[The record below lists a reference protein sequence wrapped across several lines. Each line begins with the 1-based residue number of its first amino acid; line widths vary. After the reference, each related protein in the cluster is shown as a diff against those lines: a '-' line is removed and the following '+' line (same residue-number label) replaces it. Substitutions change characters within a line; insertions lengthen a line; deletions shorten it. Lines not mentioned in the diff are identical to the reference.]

1 MVEFSTRCLL
11 LVGLLILSSFISS
24 ITCQAVQLDRE
35 EVQALPLILKTLGV
49 SRYNVTNDCQS
60 GTILHIP
67 DNGDNN
73 TILCDC
79 TLHDVACHITT
90 FVLKGLSYQG
100 TLPPE
105 MSSLKYLQTI
115 DLTRNYISGTI
126 PIEWTKLQ
134 NLTFLSLTA
143 NRLSGSIPRYLGNLS
158 SLTTLSLEANQ
169 FSGTI
174 PSDLGKLVNLI
185 DLALSS
191 NQLEGDL
198 PEELAHIKGITKF
211 RISDN
216 ILNGTIPSFIGNWTQ
231 LDRLE
236 LYASGLKGPIPRSI
250 FQLQNLTDLRITDV
264 EGIEFPFPTVPE
276 KMETLVLRNVNLSGQ
291 IPPNVWKLKEL
302 LDVSFNKLD
311 GVIPPDARPKMN
323 FVFLSGNMLSGT
335 IPESF
340 LEDSG
345 TSIDFSYNNLTWPPS
360 NCQEKT
366 NINFFRSSSTNKSSL
381 LPCHDT
387 SKCPKYYDS
396 LHINCGGPDF
406 HLSNNYGKILYEA
419 DNNIEGGAARSYNS
433 QTNWGFS
440 STGDY
445 MDDGDKYRGR
455 YTLTNS
461 NLTVPY
467 PDLYSTA
474 RVAPLSLTYYGYCL
488 ENGNYNV
495 TLHFS
500 EIQFTDDK
508 AYNRVGR
515 RLFDIYVQGKLEV
528 KDFDIEKNGSNK
540 VATREF
546 NVSVTD
552 HKLDIRLYWAG
563 KGTTCIPRRG
573 NYGPLISAISV
584 CSSDRTRCE
593 GKKLRLKKFIDFR
606 TLSILIDFLISESE
620 ETSKTPVIV
629 GVVVS
634 VVCLVFFIIG
644 VIWWRFFSEKNT
656 RERDLKGLSLQTG
669 SFTLRQLKAA
679 TRNFDPANKIGEG
692 GFGSV
697 YKGELSDGT
706 IIAVKKLSPKSGQG
720 NREFVT
726 EIGMISGLQHPNLVK
741 LYGCC
746 IEGNH
751 LLLVYEYMENN
762 SLARLLFGSEAGF
775 VKLDWTTRYKI
786 CVGIA
791 RGLAFLHDESTLRI
805 VHRDIKAT
813 NVLLDKDLN
822 AKISDFG
829 LAKLNEEENTHIST
843 RVAGTIGYMA
853 PEYALWGYLT
863 EKADVYSFGVVA
875 LEIVTGRS
883 NTSYRPKNEC
893 VCLLD
898 WAFVLQQKGN
908 LMEIVDPNLESE
920 FNKKEA
926 ERMLK
931 VALLC
936 SNASPTLR
944 PTMSEVVSM
953 LEGGSIIQ
961 EVTSDPGIYTNDLRM
976 KSLRGYYQQ
985 MQDKSSSGSQP
996 STLASDKIGTDS
1008 STISGYDLYPV
1019 RPESINLDISESSSI
1034 LKSR

>member
-1 MVEFSTRCLL
+1 MVDFSTRCLL
-11 LVGLLILSSFISS
+11 LLGLLVLSSFISY
-24 ITCQAVQLDRE
+24 ITCQAGQLDPE
-35 EVQALPLILKTLGV
+35 EVQALKLILKTLGV
-49 SRYNVTNDCQS
+49 SQFSFTEDCQS
-60 GTILHIP
+60 GAINIP
-67 DNGDNN
+67 DKGENN
-73 TILCDC
+73 TILCSC
-79 TLHDVACHITT
+79 PLNNTACHITT
-90 FVLKGLSYQG
+90 FTLRGYSCQG
-100 TLPPE
+100 ELPPQ

-115 DLTRNYISGTI
+115 DLTRNYINGTI
-126 PIEWTKLQ
+126 PTEWTELQ
-134 NLTFLSLTA
+134 NLTSLSLTA
-143 NRLSGSIPRYLGNLS
+143 NRLSGSIPRYLGKFS

-174 PSDLGKLVNLI
+174 PSDLGKLVNLT
-185 DLALSS
+185 DLTLSS

-198 PEELAHIKGITKF
+198 PEELAHIKGIKKF
-211 RISDN
+211 RVSDN
-216 ILNGTIPSFIGNWTQ
+216 ILNGTIPSFIRNWTQ

-236 LYASGLKGPIPRSI
+236 MYASGLKGPIPPSI
-250 FQLQNLTDLRITDV
+250 FQLQNLIDLRITDV
-264 EGIEFPFPTVPE
+264 EGIEFRFPTRLPE
-276 KMETLVLRNVNLSGQ
+276 KMKILVLRNVNLSGQ
-291 IPPNVWKLKEL
+291 IPPDVWKLTGL
-302 LDVSFNKLD
+302 LDVTFNKLD
-311 GVIPPDARPKMN
+311 GGIPPVARTKLD
-323 FVFLSGNMLSGT
+323 FAFLSGNMLSGT
-335 IPESF
+335 IPESL

-345 TSIDFSYNNLTWPPS
+345 TNIDFSYNNLTWPS
-360 NCQEKT
+360 NCQEKL
-366 NINFFRSSSTNKSSL
+366 NINLFRSSSTNKSSL
-381 LPCHDT
+381 LPCQDT
-387 SKCPKYYDS
+387 SKCPKYYNS

-406 HLSNNYGKILYEA
+406 HLSNNYGKILYKG
-419 DNNIEGGAARSYNS
+419 DQYVEGGTARSYNS

-445 MDDGDKYRGR
+445 MDDDNNYRGR
-455 YTLTNS
+455 YTLSATS

-508 AYNRVGR
+508 AYHRVGR

-552 HKLDIRLYWAG
+552 HTLDIRLYWAG

-584 CSSDRTRCE
+584 CSSNRARCE
-593 GKKLRLKKFIDFR
+593 
-606 TLSILIDFLISESE
+606 ESE
-620 ETSKTPVIV
+620 ETNKTPVIV

-644 VIWWRFFSEKNT
+644 VIWWRFFSQKNT

-726 EIGMISGLQHPNLVK
+726 EIGLISGLQHPNLVK

-762 SLARLLFGSEAGF
+762 SLARSLFGSESSF
-775 VKLDWTTRYKI
+775 VKLNWATRYKI

-875 LEIVTGRS
+875 LEIVSGKS

-926 ERMLK
+926 ERMVK

-936 SNASPTLR
+936 TNASPTLR
-944 PTMSEVVSM
+944 PAISEVVSL

-961 EVTSDPGIYTNDLRM
+961 EVTSDPGIYADDLRM

-996 STLASDKIGTDS
+996 STLASDKIVTDS
-1008 STISGYDLYPV
+1008 STISGYDIYPAK
-1019 RPESINLDISESSSI
+1019 PESINLDISESSSLI
-1034 LKSR
+1034 KSI

>member
-1 MVEFSTRCLL
+1 MEKRF
-11 LVGLLILSSFISS
+11 LVIVLKCYQTCINPFFHEGRKILNSS
-24 ITCQAVQLDRE
+24 IMLSE
-35 EVQALPLILKTLGV
+35 KNELK
-49 SRYNVTNDCQS
+49 SY
-60 GTILHIP
+60 
-67 DNGDNN
+67 
-73 TILCDC
+73 
-79 TLHDVACHITT
+79 
-90 FVLKGLSYQG
+90 SYQG
-100 TLPPE
+100 TLPPQ
-105 MSSLKYLQTI
+105 MSRLKYLTRI
-115 DLTRNYISGTI
+115 DLTRNYINGTI
-126 PIEWTKLQ
+126 PPEWTELPK
-134 NLTFLSLTA
+134 LTFLSLIA
-143 NRLSGSIPRYLGNLS
+143 NRLSGSIPRYLGNFP
-158 SLTTLSLEANQ
+158 SLTYLSLEANQ

-174 PSDLGKLVNLI
+174 PSDLGKLVNLKALI
-185 DLALSS
+185 LSS
-191 NQLEGDL
+191 NQLEGEL
-198 PEELAHIKGITKF
+198 PEELAHIQGIQNF

-216 ILNGTIPSFIGNWTQ
+216 ILNGTIPSFIGNWTHLKR
-231 LDRLE
+231 LDI
-236 LYASGLKGPIPRSI
+236 YASGLKGPIPPSI
-250 FQLQNLTDLRITDV
+250 FQLQNLADMRIADV
-264 EGIEFPFPTVPE
+264 EGIAFHFPTRLPE
-276 KMETLVLRNVNLSGQ
+276 NMKTLVLRNVNLYGP
-291 IPPNVWKLKEL
+291 IPEDVWTIKEL
-302 LDVSFNKLD
+302 LDVTFNKLD
-311 GVIPPDARPKMN
+311 GGIPTHAITN
-323 FVFLSGNMLSGT
+323 LSFVFLSGNMLSGT

-340 LEDSG
+340 LDSG
-345 TSIDFSYNNLTWPPS
+345 TNIDLSYNNLTWPS
-360 NCQEKT
+360 NCQEKR
-366 NINFFRSSSTNKSSL
+366 NINLFRSSSINNSL
-381 LPCHDT
+381 LPCPDT
-387 SKCPKYYDS
+387 SKCPKHYSS
-396 LHINCGGPDF
+396 LHINCGGPHF
-406 HLSNNYGKILYEA
+406 HLSNNYGKILYEG
-419 DNNIEGGAARSYNS
+419 DIDEEGGAARSYNNRI
-433 QTNWGFS
+433 NWGFS

-445 MDDGDKYRGR
+445 MIENDGSPDGYR
-455 YTLTNS
+455 LSANS
-461 NLTVPY
+461 KLTVPY

-474 RVAPLSLTYYGYCL
+474 RGAPLSLTYYGYCL

-515 RLFDIYVQGKLEV
+515 RLFHIYVQGKLEV

-540 VATREF
+540 TATQEF

-552 HKLDIRLYWAG
+552 NTLEIRLYWAG

-584 CSSDRTRCE
+584 CSSNRTRCE
-593 GKKLRLKKFIDFR
+593 
-606 TLSILIDFLISESE
+606 EPE
-620 ETSKTPVIV
+620 ETNKTPVIV

-644 VIWWRFFSEKNT
+644 VIWWRFFSEKNKL
-656 RERDLKGLSLQTG
+656 ERDLKGLSLQTG
-669 SFTLRQLKAA
+669 SFTLRQLRAA

-720 NREFVT
+720 SREFVT
-726 EIGMISGLQHPNLVK
+726 EIGMVSGLQHPNLVK

-746 IEGNH
+746 IEGTH
-751 LLLVYEYMENN
+751 LLMVYEYMENN
-762 SLARLLFGSEAGF
+762 SLARLLFGSKAGF
-775 VKLDWTTRYKI
+775 VKLDWATRYKI

-829 LAKLNEEENTHIST
+829 LAKLNEEENTHITT

-898 WAFVLQQKGN
+898 WAVVLQQKGN

-944 PTMSEVVSM
+944 PTMSEVVSL
-953 LEGGSIIQ
+953 LEGRGIIR
-961 EVTSDPGIYTNDLRM
+961 EVTSDPSIYADDLRM

-996 STLASDKIGTDS
+996 STLASDKIGTNS
-1008 STISGYDLYPV
+1008 SVISSYDLYPA
-1019 RPESINLDISESSSI
+1019 RLESINLDISESSSI
-1034 LKSR
+1034 LKFE